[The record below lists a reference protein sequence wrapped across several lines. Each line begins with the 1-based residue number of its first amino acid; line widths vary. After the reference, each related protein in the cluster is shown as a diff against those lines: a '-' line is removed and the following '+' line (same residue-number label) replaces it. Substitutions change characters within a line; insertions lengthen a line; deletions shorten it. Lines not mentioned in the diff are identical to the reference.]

1 MFWFLTIIGVCEI
14 ALIIPIIY
22 TLIGVFYYPN
32 TAFLFSC
39 ILVILPVI
47 GGLLNKSIKKAY
59 IYRLI
64 TIPIA
69 ILIGFVVIALF
80 NSEAMRLP
88 IVGSILVSI
97 LCFAALELSKYN
109 FETNADT
116 SDVFAFAALLIN
128 IPLALWNNINNSNI
142 SWQLNLFIAV
152 STIISTVVLILK
164 QVDSSRRFGQNTM
177 TITKTQRKNN
187 KILATVFVAFVILA
201 GSFGQW
207 SVIYSAIGNIIKWFF
222 KIISSL
228 FPKPSAIKSEQ
239 QPQNMEMLQLDA
251 ENKPDSILD
260 IIIQYAFK
268 IIAILAVLACLAF
281 LSYKLFKFIKWLVT
295 NLIAWLKGRE
305 YTYSYAENGHI
316 DEKESLL
323 KRNISK
329 TASKLNDMV
338 KSFFEREIPYSH
350 LTDDVSRMRRLY
362 QLYLKNVA
370 KSKGNNNSTAVN
382 KNLFNFSQDNV
393 TAENAFSSLTS
404 GEICELAKKTVPA
417 DADFHCF
424 IAQCYD
430 LARYSA
436 TAPSKKD
443 ITIIEAK
450 IKP

>member
-1 MFWFLTIIGVCEI
+1 MFWFLTIIGLCEI
-14 ALIIPIIY
+14 ALILPITY
-22 TLIGVFYYPN
+22 TILAVFYYPN
-32 TAFLFSC
+32 TAFVFAC
-39 ILVILPVI
+39 ILGILPVI
-47 GGLLNKSIKKAY
+47 GALLIRWIKKAY
-59 IYRLI
+59 VYRLI
-64 TIPIA
+64 TLLFA
-69 ILIGFVVIALF
+69 VLSGFAAVTLF
-80 NSEAMRLP
+80 NSDALRLP
-88 IVGSILVSI
+88 ILGSIILFI
-97 LCFAALELSKYN
+97 LCFVVLELSKYN

-116 SDVFAFAALLIN
+116 ADVFAFAALLIN
-128 IPLALWNNINNSNI
+128 IPLALWNNINNSI
-142 SWQLNLFIAV
+142 SWQLNLLIAV

-187 KILATVFVAFVILA
+187 KILATVFVAFVVLA

-222 KIISSL
+222 KLISSL

-239 QPQNMEMLQLDA
+239 QSQNMEMPQLDA

-260 IIIQYAFK
+260 IILQYAFK

-295 NLIAWLKGRE
+295 SLIAWLKGRE
-305 YTYSYAENGHI
+305 FTYSYAENGHI

-323 KRNISK
+323 KKNISK
-329 TASKLNDMV
+329 TASKLNELVRSIFD
-338 KSFFEREIPYSH
+338 REIPYSH

-370 KSKGNNNSTAVN
+370 KYKGNNNSTAVN

-393 TAENAFSSLTS
+393 TVENAFSSLTS
-404 GEICELAKKTVPA
+404 GEICELAIKTVPE

-436 TAPSKKD
+436 TAPSKND